1 MSERAGREWRFYL
14 QDMITFADKIVIYT
28 DGMDQS
34 GFVGS
39 GLNYDATV
47 RNLELI
53 GEAATH
59 IPDDVCKAT
68 RKLPGGASSPRATA

>member
-14 QDMITFADKIVIYT
+14 QDMITFADKVILYT
-28 DGMDQS
+28 DGLNQA

-68 RKLPGGASSPRATA
+68 RKFPGGASSPRTTA

>member
-47 RNLELI
+47 RNLVDRR
-53 GEAATH
+53 GGHTH
-59 IPDDVCKAT
+59 S
-68 RKLPGGASSPRATA
+68 G